1 MTIREEQIR
10 DLLLADAEMQLL
22 LPGGIFT
29 DEEVG
34 IEGIRRGAP
43 LFANTFT
50 PAGQLKSCALVR
62 EGDLISYPNIRD
74 EREKAVG
81 VTQMVQVYYIEMR
94 GADDIQPAKDR
105 GYAVL
110 AGVRLTNPG
119 SYPLIW
125 EQETS
130 RFYDA
135 GPVANSTVLRQDW
148 RVVSIRIP

>member
-1 MTIREEQIR
+1 MTIRENQIR
-10 DLLLADAEMQLL
+10 DLLWADAQMQTL

-43 LFANTFT
+43 LFADTFD
-50 PAGQLKSCALVR
+50 AEGKLKSCALVR
-62 EGDLISYPNIRD
+62 EGDLLAYPNIRD
-74 EREKAVG
+74 EREKTAG
-81 VTQMVQVYYIEMR
+81 VTQIVQVYYIEMR
-94 GADDIQPAKDR
+94 GADDIAPAKDR

-110 AGVRLTNPG
+110 AGERLSDPG

-125 EQETS
+125 ELETS

-148 RVVSIRIP
+148 RVVSIRVP